1 MAKLATRR
9 GRRPRRVALRSRWP
23 SAPTSAPEG
32 AEGHFATCEAGSPRR
47 GRAPAE
53 NGPENQALPKGSRS
67 KKWVKQ
73 NASKNAVFSAK
84 SGRPHELRNS
94 SKDLVQKSAQL
105 WAYPLG
111 LGSFRLFANFK
122 WPNTSVFPSKLRRF
136 GFLTSVSRSPKGFWP
151 RIGAL
156 PVWDPLVLG
165 ARSWVAMWEATRPG

>member
-1 MAKLATRR
+1 MAGPMLGLASHEVRSGQACSEGRKEKVGGTRRKATQEHRQGREGNTWQLVAKLATRR

-47 GRAPAE
+47 GHAPAE

-67 KKWVKQ
+67 KKWVEQ

-84 SGRPHELRNS
+84 SGRSHELRKS

-111 LGSFRLFANFK
+111 LGSLRLFATFK
-122 WPNTSVFPSKLRRF
+122 
-136 GFLTSVSRSPKGFWP
+136 
-151 RIGAL
+151 
-156 PVWDPLVLG
+156 
-165 ARSWVAMWEATRPG
+165 